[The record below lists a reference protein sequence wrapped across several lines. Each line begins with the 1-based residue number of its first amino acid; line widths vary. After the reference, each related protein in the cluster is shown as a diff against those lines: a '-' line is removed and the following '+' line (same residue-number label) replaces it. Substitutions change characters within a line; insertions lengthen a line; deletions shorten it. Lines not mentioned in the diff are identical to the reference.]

1 MQNQSINAPDWSRP
15 WLAAP
20 VSRALMLA
28 AALLL
33 SWPSI
38 ASAATPLEYNRDIR
52 PILAEYCF
60 ACHGLDG
67 SSREADLRLDARE
80 LAIDAGAIQ
89 PGDPE
94 ASELIARVMSDD
106 ADMVMPPP
114 ASKKSLSS
122 EERETLRRW
131 VAEGAEYQDHWALI
145 PPTKVPPPQIDAD
158 RPDANWCKNEIDQ
171 FVLARLHDSGLR
183 PAAEESPRRF
193 FRRLSFDIT
202 GLPPSVDD
210 VESFV
215 ADYAASG
222 DEAVSQWIDRLM
234 TSTAWGEHRARFWLD
249 AARYADTHGM
259 HFDNYR
265 EMWPYRDW
273 VIRSFNQ
280 NQPFDDFTLEQLAGD
295 LLPDPTL
302 DQLIATG
309 FQRCA
314 MTTNEGGT
322 IDEENVAMYAADRV
336 QTFGWVYLGLTTN
349 CCQCHDHKFDPI
361 TIKDYYA
368 LAAFF
373 RNTTQPPKDGN
384 SKDGRSKV
392 AFVPIQQDLARWNE
406 LEPEIKNAEQARDLH
421 VKNSNPAFTAW
432 LDTVSAESMRQNSP
446 TIKRL
451 IHLPLNEK
459 KGRGV
464 AVSEDAQWTAD
475 GKLGDTFKITA
486 TTTLELGGLGDFE
499 KDEPFSFAAWIRL
512 PDVNKAASIIARM
525 DSSNASRGWD
535 VFVAG
540 GSVAMHLVQDWP
552 ENGLK
557 VMTDKRVLNNNQWHH
572 VCVSWDGSGNAS
584 GVRIFVDGKKQGT
597 RTEKETLGKDATI
610 RTATPLRVG
619 QRSSG
624 SLLEGG
630 SIQDLQLFTRVLESD
645 EVVRVQQYSVLA
657 KALDVPVGQRNEA
670 DQDALRQ
677 YFLENH
683 DPEYKQRVASIRKL
697 QREQEAIRQRGAI
710 THIQEERPNTPAMA
724 NILMRGEYDNVGE
737 SVAAAPPAVLH
748 AMPSEAPANR
758 LGLAQWVLDPA
769 NPLTSR
775 VTVNR
780 FWQEIFGQG
789 IVVTPEDFGVMGA
802 PPTHPGLID
811 WLAVDFVENGWDV
824 KRFFKQMLMSATYR
838 QAAITTAEKLEKDR
852 DNLLLS
858 RGPRFR
864 MDAEMI
870 RDAALANSGLMSQKM
885 YGPGTRPYQ
894 PDHLWDIVGL
904 PEGNTRIYTTDSGE
918 DLYRR
923 SIYSFWKRMAP
934 PPGLE
939 AFNAPNREVCTVRR
953 ERTNTPLQALVT
965 LNDPQFVEA
974 AKKLAEVALKTATD
988 DDRALLDFIAERV
1001 LARTLREP
1009 EITILSTILADLR
1022 NHYQAHPQDASDL
1035 LAVGDSTVDTSLDA
1049 SELAAW
1055 TMTCNQIMNLDEA
1068 LTK

>member
-1 MQNQSINAPDWSRP
+1 MQNQSINTLKWS
-15 WLAAP
+15 LAAIAATGL
-20 VSRALMLA
+20 RTLMFS

-33 SWPSI
+33 LCSRSV
-38 ASAATPLEYNRDIR
+38 SAATPLEYNRDIR

-67 SSREADLRLDARE
+67 SSREADLRLDIRE
-80 LAIDAGAIQ
+80 LAIEAGAIQ
-89 PGDPE
+89 PNDPE
-94 ASELIARVMSDD
+94 ASEMIARVFSDD
-106 ADMVMPPP
+106 ADMIMPPP
-114 ASKKSLSS
+114 TSKKSLSS
-122 EERETLRRW
+122 EQRETLRRW

-145 PPTKVPPPQIDAD
+145 PPTKVSPPQINAD

-183 PAAEESPRRF
+183 PATEESPRRF
-193 FRRLSFDIT
+193 FRRLSLDIT

-215 ADYAASG
+215 TDYAASG

-234 TSTAWGEHRARFWLD
+234 SSTAWGEHRARYWLD

-322 IDEENVAMYAADRV
+322 IDEENLAMYAADRV

-361 TIKDYYA
+361 TIKDYYS

-392 AFVPIQQDLARWNE
+392 VFVPAPQDLARWNE
-406 LEPEIKNAEQARDLH
+406 LGPEIKNAEQARDQH
-421 VKNSNPAFTAW
+421 VANSDSAFKAW
-432 LDTVSAESMRQNSP
+432 LDTASAETMRQNAP
-446 TIKRL
+446 AVGRL
-451 IHLPLNEK
+451 IHLPLNDK
-459 KGRGV
+459 QGRGV
-464 AVSEDAQWTAD
+464 SASEDAQWTAD

-486 TTTLELGGLGDFE
+486 TSTLDLGGLGDFE
-499 KDEPFSFAAWIRL
+499 KDESFSIAAWVRL
-512 PDVNKAASIIARM
+512 SKSKQFASIIARM
-525 DSSNASRGWD
+525 DSGNASRGWD
-535 VFVAG
+535 VYVSG

-552 ENGLK
+552 DNGLK
-557 VMTDKRVLNNNQWHH
+557 VVTDKRVLNNNQWHH
-572 VCVSWDGSGNAS
+572 VCVSWDGSGKPS
-584 GVRIFVDGKKQGT
+584 GVRIVVDGAEQGT
-597 RTEKETLGKDATI
+597 RVEKNTLRKDATI

-630 SIQDLQLFTRVLESD
+630 SIQDLQIFTRVLSANEIT
-645 EVVRVQQYSVLA
+645 RVQQSSVLA
-657 KALDVPVGQRNEA
+657 KALDVPAQQRSEA
-670 DQDALRQ
+670 DQNALRQ

-683 DPEYKQRVASIRKL
+683 DPEFQQRVAILAKL
-697 QREQEAIRQRGAI
+697 EREQDSIRQRGAI
-710 THIQEERPNTPAMA
+710 THVQEERPDTPAMA

-748 AMPSEAPANR
+748 AMPADAPANR
-758 LGLAQWVLDPA
+758 LGLAQWVVDPA

-780 FWQEIFGQG
+780 FWQQVFGQG

-802 PPTHPGLID
+802 PPTHPELID
-811 WLAVDFVENGWDV
+811 WLAVDFVTNGWDV
-824 KRFFKQMLMSATYR
+824 KRFFKQILLSATYR
-838 QAAITTAEKLEKDR
+838 QAAITTAEKREKDR

-870 RDAALANSGLMSQKM
+870 RDVALATSGLLSQKM

-904 PEGNTRIYTTDSGE
+904 PQGDTRIYTRDRGE
-918 DLYRR
+918 QLYRR
-923 SIYSFWKRMAP
+923 SLYSFWKRMAP

-974 AKKLAEVALKTATD
+974 AKKLAEVALKTNAA
-988 DDRALLDFIAERV
+988 DDRARLDFIAERV
-1001 LARTLREP
+1001 LARKLSEP
-1009 EITILSTILADLR
+1009 EVTILSTILADLR
-1022 NHYQAHPQDASDL
+1022 NHYQANAQDASDL
-1035 LAVGDSTVDTSLDA
+1035 LAVGDSTVDATLDA
-1049 SELAAW
+1049 TDLAAW